1 MKKGSKMSKEQKIKI
16 SSSRLGIIPSE
27 ETRHKMSVV
36 KVGKSTW
43 NKGKHTGNS
52 GNGFKRGQTSW
63 NKDKTMPDS
72 MREKMK
78 GNTNGQGNK
87 NRIYSKETR
96 DKMSQAQYRRRFR
109 ENPDYVPDGGSE
121 RRVLLLKQN
130 GGFHS
135 KGEWENLFAQYNWT
149 CLACHR
155 SKPEIQL
162 TKDHIIPASKG
173 GSNNIENIQPLC
185 KSCNSKKNNKTIKY

>member
-1 MKKGSKMSKEQKIKI
+1 M
-16 SSSRLGIIPSE
+16 SE
-27 ETRHKMSVV
+27 ESKL
-36 KVGKSTW
+36 KVSL
-43 NKGKHTGNS
+43 NRKGKCLGNQ
-52 GNGFKRGQTSW
+52 NGFKKGQSSW
-63 NKDKTMPDS
+63 NKDKKCPTTS
-72 MREKMK
+72 IKMI
-78 GNTNGQGNK
+78 GNTNGKGNK
-87 NRIYSKETR
+87 NRIWKKETR

-109 ENPDYVPDGGSE
+109 ENPNYIPDGGSE

-135 KGEWENLFAQYNWT
+135 KGEWETLLAQYNWT
-149 CLACHR
+149 CPSCHR

-185 KSCNSKKNNKTIKY
+185 KSCNSKKNNKIIKY